1 MSGYPELNRLLIDGG
16 LPELDE
22 PLAERFLRYKDLLL
36 RWNERVSLTSI
47 RDEHGILSRHFVESI
62 ACARLLPA
70 GIATLLDYGS
80 GAGFPG
86 LPIAIC
92 RPEIR
97 VTLAESQNKKAAFL
111 REAVRVVAVDTAV
124 YASRVE
130 TIEGQF
136 DCVVLRAVERMAEA
150 AALAVELVS
159 PGGWV
164 GFMTTVGQRAA
175 FERIGGLEW
184 ESAKAIPGS
193 KERILLLGKRAI
205 VPRETARI

>member
-1 MSGYPELNRLLIDGG
+1 MSGYPKLNRLLIDAG

-111 REAVRVVAVDTAV
+111 REAVRVVGVDTAV
-124 YASRVE
+124 YASRAE

-150 AALAVELVS
+150 AALAVELAS

-164 GFMTTVGQRAA
+164 GFMTTVGERDA
-175 FERIGGLEW
+175 FERIGGFEW
-184 ESAKAIPGS
+184 EPARAIPGS
-193 KERILLLGKRAI
+193 RERILLLGKRGDSS
-205 VPRETARI
+205 T